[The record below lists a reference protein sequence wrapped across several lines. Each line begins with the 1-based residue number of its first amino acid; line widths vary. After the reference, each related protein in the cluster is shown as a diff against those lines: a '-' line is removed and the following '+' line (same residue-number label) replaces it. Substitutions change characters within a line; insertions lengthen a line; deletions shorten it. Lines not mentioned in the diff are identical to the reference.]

1 MTPEPGL
8 SIRNK
13 CEHRLCIKQTKSHC
27 IIDIWLKTLAVVFIH
42 CLYAKSNWNGVCV
55 FKVQQKVA
63 LIQQVF
69 DRRMDIE
76 IHYGNPELFKFKA
89 NLISKLKLNWS
100 KQLIFSP
107 KKRLDVLVA
116 SRLVIY
122 FIYHGCV
129 SCSPY
134 QKSKDHRCIYCCLAL
149 AYSVVF
155 DGCITMTS

>member
-1 MTPEPGL
+1 M
-8 SIRNK
+8 
-13 CEHRLCIKQTKSHC
+13 
-27 IIDIWLKTLAVVFIH
+27 
-42 CLYAKSNWNGVCV
+42 CV

-134 QKSKDHRCIYCCLAL
+134 QKSIDHRCVYCCLAL

-155 DGCITMTS
+155 DGWKRKKLGLEVTGCWFLFQILGLLSVIKILFHNYVLPYLSMCIRYE